1 MYNLSATNKLQDG
14 GTGNSETSRI
24 FVFFITSHLRLI
36 DSCITQLQAQGPS
49 RTGNESK
56 EEEEVAPGWHG
67 CGHDAG
73 PELARQ
79 PARPAIQNWGFS
91 VQGSGCWFQG

>member
-56 EEEEVAPGWHG
+56 EEEEEGYYFTSF
-67 CGHDAG
+67 
-73 PELARQ
+73 
-79 PARPAIQNWGFS
+79 ARPRPLRLLQTTTRNPNP
-91 VQGSGCWFQG
+91 